1 MQGAVLV
8 RALKI
13 AVVRMTVLHDPKSQI
28 GRLQAMSTPE
38 KDIIHAVTIG
48 KMGFLLYLLLLKKK

>member
-1 MQGAVLV
+1 
-8 RALKI
+8 
-13 AVVRMTVLHDPKSQI
+13 MTVLHDPKSQI